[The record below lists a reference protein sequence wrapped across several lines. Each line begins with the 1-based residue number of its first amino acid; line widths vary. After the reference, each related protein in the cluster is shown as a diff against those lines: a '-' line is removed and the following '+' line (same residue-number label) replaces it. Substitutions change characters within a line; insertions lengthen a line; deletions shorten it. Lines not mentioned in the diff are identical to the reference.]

1 MNRILSTPKA
11 PGFLCLTIGLVTF
24 LTLLIN
30 VSFKIVVSKGL
41 VFSIHAIIC
50 PIIASF
56 YLIAL
61 RKCTQKEQR
70 HILNISLMSLYAF
83 CLGVYV
89 LINLPTVGHMRE
101 NPVYQ
106 IVFDD
111 LPKKFF
117 AVTISFVLSFYVPH
131 LLCSAKAPKIFS
143 SPQHCMLLALFGGLS
158 FFILNFFLLFLGEH
172 LHNFQ
177 QIMLDSLMIATS
189 LLLVIGIIYLTIYLK
204 YLQLPFLVQRDNEQF
219 PLCYYL
225 SGIALVI
232 MLICL
237 ACEYRIVTL
246 VNRHWILAASA
257 LFFPV
262 TLAISTLIGELWGY
276 QANLKLSL
284 IIIATQVIFDILLSV
299 IVILPSPCF
308 CNSESFYQYIMM
320 RRLPAT
326 FLTLSATFMSNALL
340 LHYLKRHAVQRPLRI
355 LIANVC
361 ANSLLCLI
369 DYSLL
374 FGGIYSYD
382 QIINLVVNVWQYKL
396 FITILLL
403 PLILKFCNQIETN
416 VSKNV
421 ARISVA

>member
-1 MNRILSTPKA
+1 MNQTLSTPKA
-11 PGFLCLTIGLVTF
+11 PGFLCLTIGIVTF

-50 PIIASF
+50 PIIAGLF
-56 YLIAL
+56 LIAL

-131 LLCSAKAPKIFS
+131 LLCSTRTKILS
-143 SPQHCMLLALFGGLS
+143 STKHCMLLALFGGLS
-158 FFILNFFLLFLGEH
+158 FFILNFILLFAGEH
-172 LHNFQ
+172 LHNFS

-189 LLLVIGIIYLTIYLK
+189 LLLVIGIIYLVIYLK
-204 YLQLPFLVQRDNEQF
+204 SLNIPLSLPHQSEPF

-225 SGIALVI
+225 SGIAVVI

-276 QANLKLSL
+276 QANLKLSV
-284 IIIATQVIFDILLSV
+284 IIIASQVLFDILLSA

-374 FGGIYSYD
+374 FGGIYSYE

-403 PLILKFCNQIETN
+403 PLIWKCCNQIEKN
-416 VSKNV
+416 VSKTV
-421 ARISVA
+421 ARIRTA